1 MRLNLRRPW
10 GVVIA
15 LMFMV
20 NATQTA
26 YSAVELTDLEG
37 KRVHFSDYVPA
48 DKWLVVMIWSWSCP
62 ICAQEM
68 AGQAQLHDRHQGGRL
83 NVLGISMDGGEGI
96 MEAWAFAEEHG
107 ARFPNL
113 IGEGPDVAQ
122 FFHEQTGQSLQG
134 TPTFLVYAP
143 GGRLKAV
150 QAGAVPP
157 EGIEAFIAGQ
167 EGAGG

>member
-1 MRLNLRRPW
+1 M
-10 GVVIA
+10 VIA

-20 NATQTA
+20 TATQTA
-26 YSAVELTDLEG
+26 YSAVGLTDLEG
-37 KRVHFSDYVPA
+37 NRVHFSDYVPA
-48 DKWLVVMIWSWSCP
+48 EKWLVVMIWSWSCP

-83 NVLGISMDGGEGI
+83 NVLGISMDGAEGI

-113 IGEGPDVAQ
+113 IGEGSDVAQ

-157 EGIEAFIAGQ
+157 EEIEAFIADQ

>member
-1 MRLNLRRPW
+1 MRLNFRWPR

-20 NATQTA
+20 TATQTA
-26 YSAVELTDLEG
+26 YSAVGLTDLEG
-37 KRVHFSDYVPA
+37 NRVHFSDYVPA

-83 NVLGISMDGGEGI
+83 NVLGISMDGAEGI

-157 EGIEAFIAGQ
+157 EGIEAFIADQ

>member
-1 MRLNLRRPW
+1 MRLNFRWPW

-20 NATQTA
+20 TATQTA
-26 YSAVELTDLEG
+26 YSAVGLTDLEG
-37 KRVHFSDYVPA
+37 NRVHFSDYVPA

-83 NVLGISMDGGEGI
+83 NVLGISMDGAEGI

-157 EGIEAFIAGQ
+157 EGIEAFIADQ

>member
-1 MRLNLRRPW
+1 MRLNFRWPR

-20 NATQTA
+20 TATQTA
-26 YSAVELTDLEG
+26 YSAVGLTDLEG
-37 KRVHFSDYVPA
+37 NRVHFSDYVPA

-83 NVLGISMDGGEGI
+83 NVLGISMDGAEGI

-113 IGEGPDVAQ
+113 IGEGSDVAQ

-157 EGIEAFIAGQ
+157 EGIEAFIADQ

>member
-1 MRLNLRRPW
+1 MRLNLQWPW

-20 NATQTA
+20 SATQTA
-26 YSAVELTDLEG
+26 YSAVGLTDLEG

-83 NVLGISMDGGEGI
+83 TVLGISIDGAEGI

-113 IGEGPDVAQ
+113 IGEGPVVAQ

-134 TPTFLVYAP
+134 TPTLLVYAP
-143 GGRLKAV
+143 GSRLKAV

-167 EGAGG
+167 DGAGE